1 MTWEELRQRKEDSI
15 RESTGNPMSE
25 SYKKDD
31 KIYDSYSEYLNS
43 NEYKEML
50 DLEDKLRA
58 EYKVKAKEYFKSLSE
73 DNQLLMF
80 FHVTNTIFE
89 NYYKDKGS
97 YRGLLYDKFG
107 FSTDSYSLGMDSGMF
122 SLHND
127 LTIPEDREEMLRLIV
142 KHFDLN
148 LDRQQL
154 YLLRYILHNICIPN
168 SKMKDIL
175 YGQLSFDF
183 EEVLS

>member
-1 MTWEELRQRKEDSI
+1 MTWEDLKRQKEDSI
-15 RESTGNPMSE
+15 RESTGNPMNIHRE
-25 SYKKDD
+25 LKIGGKAYK
-31 KIYDSYSEYLNS
+31 SYSEFLES
-43 NEYKEML
+43 EEYEDML
-50 DLEDKLRA
+50 KFEEKA
-58 EYKVKAKEYFKSLSE
+58 QIEYAQKAKEYFKSLSE

-89 NYYKDKGS
+89 NYYTDKGS

-122 SLHND
+122 ALHND

-142 KHFDLN
+142 KNFNLE

-154 YLLRYILHNICIPN
+154 YTLRYILHNICLPN
-168 SKMKDIL
+168 SKMKDML

-183 EEVLS
+183 EE